1 MCKPRFA
8 AVEHM
13 LSEDDAK
20 KKYSP
25 KDTQPQNPP
34 FIWYTYE
41 CVCLELKNKKT
52 YSVLGK
58 KLRILVTRALRIMWS
73 SLSLPKVCHG
83 VRQQP
88 VSNGRASMFA

>member
-1 MCKPRFA
+1 
-8 AVEHM
+8 M

-41 CVCLELKNKKT
+41 CVCLELKNKNLLGPRKKT
-52 YSVLGK
+52 SNPCNAGVQDNVEFPISAESVP
-58 KLRILVTRALRIMWS
+58 RRPPAA
-73 SLSLPKVCHG
+73 G
-83 VRQQP
+83 V
-88 VSNGRASMFA
+88 